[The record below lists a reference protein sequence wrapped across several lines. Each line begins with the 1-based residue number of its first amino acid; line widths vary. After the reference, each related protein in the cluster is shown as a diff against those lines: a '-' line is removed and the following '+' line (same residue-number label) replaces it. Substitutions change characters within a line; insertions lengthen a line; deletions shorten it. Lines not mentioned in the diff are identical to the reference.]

1 MKSETRH
8 RKALTIFTIVVI
20 ALAIQFVVGLRLV
33 DVIAKSVIDGQVT
46 DILGVESKV
55 GGVSLGIL
63 TSRSS
68 FTDITIKNPTGF
80 EYDYILT
87 VERAEIDCG
96 IGTLMSDDIDIP
108 HMLLEG
114 LHFDLEQ
121 IDDRINLEILIKH
134 IQEYMKTLPP
144 SDSSTDLMIHELSV
158 RDVYLTAKGQIVT
171 AAGGSIDEQIPNF
184 TVKSIGTTG
193 NTGEMTSQFVSILTH
208 VVMSRV
214 FKHPIDGLSNVTVSS
229 INSVLGKIPLFS
241 GFKDLGGI
249 LSGESKGEPSKPE
262 SDKDKD

>member
-1 MKSETRH
+1 MKSEIKH
-8 RKALTIFTIVVI
+8 RKALTISTIVVI
-20 ALAIQFVVGLRLV
+20 ALAILLVVGLRLV

-80 EYDYILT
+80 EYDYILS

-134 IQEYMKTLPP
+134 IQDYMKALPP

-158 RDVYLTAKGQIVT
+158 RDVYLTAKGKIVT
-171 AAGGSIDEQIPNF
+171 AAGGSIDEQIPDF
-184 TVKSIGTTG
+184 TVESIGTTG
-193 NTGEMTSQFVSILTH
+193 NTGEMTSQFISILTH

-229 INSVLGKIPLFS
+229 INSVLGKIPLF
-241 GFKDLGGI
+241 GGIKDLGGI
-249 LSGESKGEPSKPE
+249 LSGEREGEPSKPE
-262 SDKDKD
+262 SDEDKD

>member
-1 MKSETRH
+1 MKSEIKH
-8 RKALTIFTIVVI
+8 RKALTISTIVVI
-20 ALAIQFVVGLRLV
+20 ALAILLVVGLRLV

-46 DILGVESKV
+46 AILGVESTV
-55 GGVSLGIL
+55 GGVSLGVL

-80 EYDYILT
+80 EYDYILS

-108 HMLLEG
+108 RMLLEG

-134 IQEYMKTLPP
+134 IQDYIKKLPP
-144 SDSSTDLMIHELSV
+144 SSSSTQLMIHELEVTSV
-158 RDVYLTAKGQIVT
+158 HLTAKGKIVT
-171 AAGGSIDEQIPNF
+171 AAGGEIDQQIPDF
-184 TVKSIGTTG
+184 TVKNIGTTG
-193 NTGEMTSQFVSILTH
+193 NTGQMTSQFVSIITH

-229 INSVLGKIPLFS
+229 INSMLGKIPIFDGLKS
-241 GFKDLGGI
+241 LGGI
-249 LSGESKGEPSKPE
+249 FSGEVKDEATTPEADKG
-262 SDKDKD
+262 KD